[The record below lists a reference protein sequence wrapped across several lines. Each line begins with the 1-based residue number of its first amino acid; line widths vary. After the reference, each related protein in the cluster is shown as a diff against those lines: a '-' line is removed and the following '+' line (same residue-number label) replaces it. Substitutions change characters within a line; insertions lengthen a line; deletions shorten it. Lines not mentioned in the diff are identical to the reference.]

1 MHGSSPLSSDRRLQ
15 LTPNAIAYTVFVPTG
30 LVTVLLGPLLP
41 LLSTRWS
48 LSDTQAGYLV
58 TAQFI
63 GSLLSTLSSSIV
75 LPRIGFRWSV
85 AIGLLLMAL
94 GTVMLGAPTFL
105 GGLVAVF
112 CYGAGIGLTVP
123 VGNLLV
129 ASATP
134 EHRSSSLNLLN
145 FFWSAGAVACP
156 FLLASFQH
164 GRPVVMFLLG
174 VAVVLV
180 LLVVILLAIP
190 VTMPDASIENT
201 SLPKSSRL
209 AYLLTPAAIVLEILF
224 FVYVG
229 TESSIGIWLA
239 SYARRVSG
247 AQTAEW
253 ITAPSYF
260 YGALLLGRVT
270 APMILKRIPDATYAR
285 LSALLAVWSVGALL
299 YSHSFLSVAIC
310 AGLTGLGL
318 STLYPIMIG
327 YLSASFGAAASRIA
341 GTIFAFSTLG
351 AASIPWLVGYVST
364 QSGSLRIALVITLLG
379 SLIMLCLLY
388 MNLPLQVELDPSGKP

>member
-1 MHGSSPLSSDRRLQ
+1 
-15 LTPNAIAYTVFVPTG
+15 
-30 LVTVLLGPLLP
+30 
-41 LLSTRWS
+41 
-48 LSDTQAGYLV
+48 
-58 TAQFI
+58 
-63 GSLLSTLSSSIV
+63 
-75 LPRIGFRWSV
+75 
-85 AIGLLLMAL
+85 
-94 GTVMLGAPTFL
+94 
-105 GGLVAVF
+105 
-112 CYGAGIGLTVP
+112 
-123 VGNLLV
+123 
-129 ASATP
+129 
-134 EHRSSSLNLLN
+134 
-145 FFWSAGAVACP
+145 
-156 FLLASFQH
+156 
-164 GRPVVMFLLG
+164 MFLLG

>member
-1 MHGSSPLSSDRRLQ
+1 MHVSSPISSDRRLQ

-41 LLSTRWS
+41 TLSVRWS

-75 LPRIGFRWSV
+75 LPRIGFRSSM

-94 GTVMLGAPTFL
+94 GTATLGAPTFL
-105 GGLVAVF
+105 WGLVAVF
-112 CYGAGIGLTVP
+112 CYGMGIGLTVP

-156 FLLASFQH
+156 FLLAFFHH
-164 GRPVVMFLLG
+164 GRPVVMFLIG
-174 VAVVLV
+174 IAAVLL
-180 LLVVILLAIP
+180 LLVVTLLALP
-190 VTMPDASIENT
+190 VTMPDTIKEST
-201 SLPKSSRL
+201 PLPKSSRL
-209 AYLLTPAAIVLEILF
+209 AYLLTPTAIVLEILF

-229 TESSIGIWLA
+229 TETSIGIWLA
-239 SYARRVSG
+239 SYAKRVTNTQG
-247 AQTAEW
+247 ADW

-270 APMILKRIPDATYAR
+270 APIILKRISDAIYAR
-285 LSALLAVWSVGALL
+285 LSALLAVLSVGALL
-299 YSHSFLSVAIC
+299 YSRSFLSVAIC
-310 AGLTGLGL
+310 AVLTGIGL

-327 YLSASFGAAASRIA
+327 YLSASFGALASRIA
-341 GTIFAFSTLG
+341 GSIFAFSTLG
-351 AASIPWLVGYVST
+351 AASIPWLVGYLST
-364 QSGSLRIALVITLLG
+364 QFGSLRIALVVTLAGTLV
-379 SLIMLCLLY
+379 MLCLLF
-388 MNLPLQVELDPSGKP
+388 MDIPPQGKPFR